1 MFVKLMRLYAEYH
14 EVEVLSFVV
23 MDNHF
28 HLLLEVPP
36 KKKGATVPMSDEV
49 FLEKVKA
56 FCSKAYYVDVK
67 QTLIRLREGAD
78 SGTIGADSAA
88 EELKARHTCRMKDLS
103 CFMQGLKRRFTQWF
117 NKTHDRTG
125 TLWEGRFKSILVE
138 DGFAAR
144 VISCYIDL
152 NSIRAGMV
160 ERPEDYR
167 WSSYGSAM
175 CPMNNDDR
183 TLARGGLC
191 RVMQLDQETG
201 GRVSPEQSSVTWEE
215 QGALWYRMMLFS
227 DGEAVF
233 ISRPEQGIEQVQIRQ
248 GFKREDV
255 EAVLARGG
263 KLSFGEALRCR
274 IRYLSDGMVF
284 GSLDFVNWAFQESRE
299 YFTEKRKTGARTI
312 RGVGWK
318 NRSGRLYSMRALSKK
333 ALE

>member
-1 MFVKLMRLYAEYH
+1 
-14 EVEVLSFVV
+14 
-23 MDNHF
+23 
-28 HLLLEVPP
+28 
-36 KKKGATVPMSDEV
+36 MSDDV

-56 FCSKAYYVDVK
+56 FCSLAYYVDVK
-67 QTLIRLREGAD
+67 QTLTRLRESAEAGA
-78 SGTIGADSAA
+78 IGADSAA

-138 DGFAAR
+138 DGYAGR
-144 VISCYIDL
+144 VMSCYIDL
-152 NSIRAGMV
+152 NPIRAGMV

-167 WSSYGSAM
+167 WSSYGVAM
-175 CPMNNDDR
+175 CPVDCENR
-183 TLARGGLC
+183 GVARAGLC
-191 RVMQLDQETG
+191 RVMQLLQETG
-201 GRVSPEQSSVTWEE
+201 GRVSAVLSAVVWGET
-215 QGALWYRMMLFS
+215 GAEWYRTMLFS

-233 ISRPEQGIEQVQIRQ
+233 VSRPEQGVEKVQVRQ

-255 EAVLARGG
+255 DAVLARGG

-274 IRYLSDGMVF
+274 VRYLSDGMVF
-284 GSLDFVNWAFQESRE
+284 GSRDFVDWVFQESRE

-318 NRSGRLYSMRALSKK
+318 NRSDRLYSMRALRKEV
-333 ALE
+333 LE